1 MCYVGWTRYTKGHH
15 IAPHDDKMLVPE
27 RIVALLLRCLEAH
40 TSFGPEKL
48 LAATVTRMEM

>member
-27 RIVALLLRCLEAH
+27 RIVALLLRGSYFIWAV
-40 TSFGPEKL
+40 KL